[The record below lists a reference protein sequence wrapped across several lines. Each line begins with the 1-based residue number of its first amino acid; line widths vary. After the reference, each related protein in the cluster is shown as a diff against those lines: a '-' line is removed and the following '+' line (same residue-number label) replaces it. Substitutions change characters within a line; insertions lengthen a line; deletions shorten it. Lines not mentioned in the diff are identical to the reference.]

1 MHKYDIFV
9 LGGILNAA
17 RSAAEA
23 VRCLISRNAAIYERI
38 IMNRDEFMALTEEEQ
53 TAFLLAE
60 EGNAAAAADLEAERD
75 SLRSENEALRSAA
88 EENAKELKKTKELNF
103 TLARQVSTG
112 ERSQRQS
119 AEELIHDM
127 FKRG

>member
-1 MHKYDIFV
+1 MK
-9 LGGILNAA
+9 
-17 RSAAEA
+17 
-23 VRCLISRNAAIYERI
+23 
-38 IMNRDEFMALTEEEQ
+38 RDEFLALTEEEQ

-88 EENAKELKKTKELNF
+88 EETAKELKKTKELNF

-112 ERSQRQS
+112 ERSERKN
-119 AEELIHDM
+119 AEDIIHDM